1 MMTKQGSTKNITF
14 IMPGSGVHMLGCGH
28 TSQIMKMRY
37 FFKNRLLYSQ
47 AYIKQTM
54 YIVMVTKE
62 GSTENVVNMYYL
74 PLYQYTAH
82 CSLLC

>member
-1 MMTKQGSTKNITF
+1 MTKERFTIIVNFMT
-14 IMPGSGVHMLGCGH
+14 PGAGVLVLGRCHAGQEVKLH
-28 TSQIMKMRY
+28 Y